1 MRRILIDDSIRAIAE
16 KYKIQ
21 LDKGK
26 GKYNSPRKNLNTL
39 KNDLRLD
46 AKQKMFVELII
57 D

>member
-46 AKQKMFVELII
+46 VSSHFRPYFMIR
-57 D
+57 